1 MVNVPTTHGSG
12 INICFEPAVRNLDL
26 GFTENAIT
34 KFMSSNMVC
43 LDSQYMDGTRLR
55 LSFSRCSGFE
65 LLCVLY

>member
-43 LDSQYMDGTRLR
+43 LDSQ
-55 LSFSRCSGFE
+55 
-65 LLCVLY
+65 